1 MDRIWRFLKGLLGR
15 RTDAS
20 AKPDPQLV
28 AKFGPG
34 GDYSEELWLDGHRW
48 QYDNTNK
55 KWVNKLEQ
63 W

>member
-34 GDYSEELWLDGHRW
+34 GDYVDELWLDGHRW
-48 QYDNTNK
+48 HYDNTNK